1 MADKSEQ
8 LLTNTPDRK
17 KEIRRLNGWMIP
29 KKGENGEY
37 YPVARYGRF
46 IPFGYYQDPEDEYIL
61 IPIPDELDLLEQAK
75 RYLFEYSY
83 RSVAKWL
90 SDRSGRYISHVG
102 LQKRVKQEQ
111 LRRYRASSQR
121 NYSKRYKEAKEA
133 AEKLEARIG
142 GKATRYFSK
151 NSPEGREQQDE
162 EENCTSD
169 SNT

>member
-1 MADKSEQ
+1 MAKKSDQ

-37 YPVARYGRF
+37 FPVARFGRF
-46 IPFGYYQDPEDEYIL
+46 IPFGYYQDPEDKYIL
-61 IPIPDELDLLEQAK
+61 IPIPDELDLLEKAK

-83 RSVAKWL
+83 RVVAKWL
-90 SDRSGRYISHVG
+90 SDKSGRYISHVG

-111 LRRYRASSQR
+111 IRRCKAGSQR
-121 NYSKRYKEAKEA
+121 AYSQRYKEAKEA
-133 AEKLEARIG
+133 AERLEARIG

-151 NSPEGREQQDE
+151 NSPEERNQ
-162 EENCTSD
+162 
-169 SNT
+169 